1 MSVRDK
7 WVRRFSIDETAKHKN
22 GFTIYKITSVLFP
35 LESPEAVTIISVWK
49 RYSDIQQLHKSMK
62 SLHSGLHLKGTF
74 PPLAKSSFF
83 KRFHPEVIDE
93 RAKTIKAL
101 LEFVAE
107 HRLLFT
113 STDFVNFLQTGYP
126 EPDPKPSGVIN
137 AIRSSLHLP
146 IEETPP
152 LEYQTSEDEARS
164 PTTRNETA
172 NNAPATPTDIDISQI
187 PIYEAADVEIR
198 ESDSDSF
205 ESLDSLDSLDS
216 ELYDELSNFD
226 APSVKRNMLP
236 DLINFDAPST
246 SRPARA
252 PSRSH
257 APRESETDAELCE
270 RRGDFSQAFECYKA
284 LVGELLSAVRAET
297 DQQTRVVMK
306 EKINKYLSRA
316 EDIYKNHLSNND
328 HSQPPA
334 PPAPPAPLA
343 PPAASAPAGGAAS
356 RGAHAALPLHV
367 LRASRSEL
375 GAYRVLARRA
385 RVLLVLHDQQQ
396 HCRAMK
402 VIQKI
407 PKNLT
412 EFDDYFHQ
420 RSNETR
426 QPILPT
432 LIPYMVPLHAY
443 VETDDLIFLILSYA
457 PGERLF
463 DYIKN
468 YKHSSPNTRHVN
480 LENVFTEQNKRH
492 DDIDVQNDNIDSVN
506 DIVNKI
512 DVYDD
517 VNENIEGRD
526 VLDNVDVSVNELVK
540 NSQKLLLNV
549 DRVLT
554 EVPNISS
561 VRKEEPKLEVEE
573 EKRAKMERE
582 TEKITIPSN
591 ISAPK
596 SEIPP
601 SAVCRWGAEILT
613 ALESLHNCGV
623 IWRDLRPR
631 NVLLGAR
638 GHVLLS
644 YCVAYADSDVTLAN
658 LARSG
663 EKVRYGDTCC
673 VPLRRVRGQRRHARQ
688 PRALRG
694 EGTVWGHVL
703 CPAASRTR
711 TATSRSPTSR
721 APGRRYGMGT
731 RAVSRC
737 VAYADSDVTLANLAR
752 SGEKVRYGDTCC
764 VPLRRVRGQRRHARQ
779 PRALRGEGTVWGHV
793 LCPAAS
799 RTRTATSRS
808 PTSRAPGRRYGMG
821 TRAVSRCVAYADSD
835 VTLANLARSGEK
847 VRYGDTCCVPLRR
860 VRGQRRHARQPRALR
875 GEGTVWGHVLCP
887 AASRTR
893 TATSRS
899 PTSRAPGRRYG
910 MGTRAVSR
918 CVAYADS
925 DVTLANLARSGEKV
939 RYGDTC
945 CVPLRRVRGQR
956 RHARQP
962 RALRGEGTVWGH
974 VLCPAASRTRTATS
988 RSPTSRAPG
997 RRYGMGTRAVSRCV
1011 AYADSDVTLANLARS
1026 GEKVRYGDT
1035 CCVPLRRVRGQ
1046 RRHARQPRALRG
1058 EGTVWGHVLCPAA
1071 SRTRTA
1077 KSRCVSYC
1085 LYIGVPVKSYTVYS
1099 ISFYKSLSDLIFC

>member
-62 SLHSGLHLKGTF
+62 SLHSGLHLKGKF
-74 PPLAKSSFF
+74 PQLAKSSFF

-164 PTTRNETA
+164 PTTRTETA
-172 NNAPATPTDIDISQI
+172 NNAGPATPTDIDVSRI

-198 ESDSDSF
+198 ESPKPSPKLSDSDSF
-205 ESLDSLDSLDS
+205 ESINSIDSLDS
-216 ELYDELSNFD
+216 ELYEELSGLTVERRAPPDLISFD
-226 APSVKRNMLP
+226 APSRS
-236 DLINFDAPST
+236 DG
-246 SRPARA
+246 RA
-252 PSRSH
+252 G
-257 APRESETDAELCE
+257 APRASGTAAQPCA
-270 RRGDFSQAFECYKA
+270 RRGDFARAFEGYRA
-284 LVGELLSAVRAET
+284 LAGDLLRAARAET
-297 DQQTRVVMK
+297 DQQTRVLMK
-306 EKINKYLSRA
+306 EKINKYLSHA
-316 EDIYKNHLSNND
+316 EAIYKNHLCD
-328 HSQPPA
+328 DDLDAAAPA
-334 PPAPPAPLA
+334 APLA
-343 PPAASAPAGGAAS
+343 
-356 RGAHAALPLHV
+356 RGPRGPHAALPLHV
-367 LRASRSEL
+367 LRAARSEL

-385 RVLLVLHDQQQ
+385 RVLLVLHHQQQ

-412 EFDDYFHQ
+412 ELDDYFHQ

-468 YKHSSPNTRHVN
+468 YKHSSPSTREVN
-480 LENVFTEQNKRH
+480 FENVFTVQNKPSE
-492 DDIDVQNDNIDSVN
+492 DIDVQNDNIDSVN
-506 DIVNKI
+506 DIINKS

-561 VRKEEPKLEVEE
+561 VRKEELKGDVEE
-573 EKRAKMERE
+573 EKRPKMERD
-582 TEKITIPSN
+582 TEKIAIQSN
-591 ISAPK
+591 ISQPK

-631 NVLLGAR
+631 NVLLGAH

-644 YCVAYADSDVTLAN
+644 YCVAYADSDVTLAH

-663 EKVRYGDTCC
+663 EKVPYGDTRCC
-673 VPLRRVRGQRRHARQ
+673 P
-688 PRALRG
+688 
-694 EGTVWGHVL
+694 T
-703 CPAASRTR
+703 ASRTP
-711 TATSRSPTSR
+711 TVTSRSPTSR
-721 APGRRYGMGT
+721 APGRRIVYSWLQSCCSSDTT
-731 RAVSRC
+731 R
-737 VAYADSDVTLANLAR
+737 
-752 SGEKVRYGDTCC
+752 
-764 VPLRRVRGQRRHARQ
+764 
-779 PRALRGEGTVWGHV
+779 
-793 LCPAAS
+793 
-799 RTRTATSRS
+799 RTSPATSGALELS
-808 PTSRAPGRRYGMG
+808 CTSCY
-821 TRAVSRCVAYADSD
+821 V
-835 VTLANLARSGEK
+835 
-847 VRYGDTCCVPLRR
+847 DT
-860 VRGQRRHARQPRALR
+860 
-875 GEGTVWGHVLCP
+875 
-887 AASRTR
+887 
-893 TATSRS
+893 
-899 PTSRAPGRRYG
+899 
-910 MGTRAVSR
+910 
-918 CVAYADS
+918 
-925 DVTLANLARSGEKV
+925 
-939 RYGDTC
+939 
-945 CVPLRRVRGQR
+945 
-956 RHARQP
+956 
-962 RALRGEGTVWGH
+962 
-974 VLCPAASRTRTATS
+974 
-988 RSPTSRAPG
+988 
-997 RRYGMGTRAVSRCV
+997 
-1011 AYADSDVTLANLARS
+1011 
-1026 GEKVRYGDT
+1026 
-1035 CCVPLRRVRGQ
+1035 
-1046 RRHARQPRALRG
+1046 
-1058 EGTVWGHVLCPAA
+1058 
-1071 SRTRTA
+1071 
-1077 KSRCVSYC
+1077 
-1085 LYIGVPVKSYTVYS
+1085 
-1099 ISFYKSLSDLIFC
+1099 

>member
-74 PPLAKSSFF
+74 PQLAKSSFF

-164 PTTRNETA
+164 PTTRTETA
-172 NNAPATPTDIDISQI
+172 NNAVPATPTDIDVSQI

-198 ESDSDSF
+198 ESPETSPKLSESDSF
-205 ESLDSLDSLDS
+205 ESINSIESLDS
-216 ELYDELSNFD
+216 ELFEELGKLTVERGAPDLISFD
-226 APSVKRNMLP
+226 APSRS
-236 DLINFDAPST
+236 DAPG
-246 SRPARA
+246 A
-252 PSRSH
+252 
-257 APRESETDAELCE
+257 SETEAQLCE
-270 RRGDFSQAFECYKA
+270 RRGDFPRAFECYKA
-284 LVGELLSAVRAET
+284 LVGDMLRAVRAET
-297 DQQTRVVMK
+297 DQQTRVLMK
-306 EKINKYLSRA
+306 EKINKYLSHA
-316 EDIYKNHLSNND
+316 EALYKNHLCND
-328 HSQPPA
+328 DLDPPA
-334 PPAPPAPLA
+334 PPAPTTPPAP
-343 PPAASAPAGGAAS
+343 PPAPAAPADAGAAPS
-356 RGAHAALPLHV
+356 SRGACGARGAHAALPLHV
-367 LRASRSEL
+367 LRAARSEL

-385 RVLLVLHDQQQ
+385 RVLLVLHHQQQ

-412 EFDDYFHQ
+412 ELDDYFHQ

-468 YKHSSPNTRHVN
+468 YRNSSPSTRELN
-480 LENVFTEQNKRH
+480 LENVFPEQNKRSE
-492 DDIDVQNDNIDSVN
+492 DVDVQNDNIDSVD
-506 DIVNKI
+506 DIINKS

-561 VRKEEPKLEVEE
+561 VRKEELKGEVEE
-573 EKRAKMERE
+573 EKRTKMERE
-582 TEKITIPSN
+582 TEKITIQSN
-591 ISAPK
+591 ISQPK

-644 YCVAYADSDVTLAN
+644 YCVAYADSDVTLAD

-663 EKVRYGDTCC
+663 EKDC
-673 VPLRRVRGQRRHARQ
+673 VFVAPELLQLGHDPTDVACDFWSFGVIMYELLCGYPPPPRGAAQPAPRP
-688 PRALRG
+688 PRALPTDAR
-694 EGTVWGHVL
+694 ELLAQLLTYD
-703 CPAASRTR
+703 PAERLGSGKDGIEEIKQHPYFRHIDWQEV
-711 TATSRSPTSR
+711 
-721 APGRRYGMGT
+721 Y
-731 RAVSRC
+731 
-737 VAYADSDVTLANLAR
+737 DSWI
-752 SGEKVRYGDTCC
+752 
-764 VPLRRVRGQRRHARQ
+764 VP
-779 PRALRGEGTVWGHV
+779 
-793 LCPAAS
+793 
-799 RTRTATSRS
+799 
-808 PTSRAPGRRYGMG
+808 
-821 TRAVSRCVAYADSD
+821 D
-835 VTLANLARSGEK
+835 
-847 VRYGDTCCVPLRR
+847 
-860 VRGQRRHARQPRALR
+860 
-875 GEGTVWGHVLCP
+875 
-887 AASRTR
+887 
-893 TATSRS
+893 
-899 PTSRAPGRRYG
+899 
-910 MGTRAVSR
+910 
-918 CVAYADS
+918 
-925 DVTLANLARSGEKV
+925 
-939 RYGDTC
+939 
-945 CVPLRRVRGQR
+945 
-956 RHARQP
+956 
-962 RALRGEGTVWGH
+962 
-974 VLCPAASRTRTATS
+974 
-988 RSPTSRAPG
+988 
-997 RRYGMGTRAVSRCV
+997 
-1011 AYADSDVTLANLARS
+1011 
-1026 GEKVRYGDT
+1026 
-1035 CCVPLRRVRGQ
+1035 
-1046 RRHARQPRALRG
+1046 
-1058 EGTVWGHVLCPAA
+1058 
-1071 SRTRTA
+1071 
-1077 KSRCVSYC
+1077 
-1085 LYIGVPVKSYTVYS
+1085 
-1099 ISFYKSLSDLIFC
+1099 